1 VEDCGGEVTALE
13 FPLEFVGKLEFP
25 LENTGKLE
33 NLLENIGISIGNV
46 VFLRKGY
53 NLTTMNMITA
63 EDIKR
68 MAEQGESY
76 YVDFKVAVP
85 PKVRDITEEVCSFA
99 NAAGGY
105 VLIGVDDHG
114 DIKGASIDNSKRS
127 AIQDSIGEVS
137 PALHCELY
145 SVTVDGKNVWVI
157 EVPAGKQV
165 PYFFGGNVFVREG
178 ANSQKL
184 TNVEEIR
191 ALFQQAEKIYYDSI
205 PTKRY
210 NIYEDLDLD
219 VMKLFRREAHIS
231 NNVDDKQLLENLQ
244 AFTEEGD
251 VKRGAILF
259 FARHPENLFF
269 HAVVRCTQFK
279 GVDKLHI
286 IDDKTFGGPLV
297 SQYEKAIAWL
307 QDKLKVE
314 YEISGIG
321 ARTEKWE
328 VPLDVFRE
336 AIINAEAHRDYYE
349 QGAFT
354 CVEVYDDRIEI
365 SNPGGLLPLVA
376 KNFGRK
382 SLSRNPYIF
391 SLFMRMNLVEH
402 VGSGIGRMRELML
415 NAGLPE
421 PQYETEGMFN
431 IVLYRKQSP
440 NLSVQGLSEVEQQVV
455 RLMSGKVKI
464 PLEELC
470 VAINRKK
477 STTYKILRGLKAKGF
492 LQD

>member
-1 VEDCGGEVTALE
+1 MEIGISTKNVEFSTE
-13 FPLEFVGKLEFP
+13 KLEFP
-25 LENTGKLE
+25 QKLCIFAAIIE
-33 NLLENIGISIGNV
+33 
-46 VFLRKGY
+46 
-53 NLTTMNMITA
+53 TTYMITT

-76 YVDFKVAVP
+76 YVDFKVSVP

-114 DIKGASIDNSKRS
+114 NIKGATIDNSKRS
-127 AIQDSIGEVS
+127 SIQDSIGEIS

-145 SVTVDGKNVWVI
+145 SVDVDGINVWVI

-165 PYFFGGNVFVREG
+165 PYFFAGSVFIREG

-184 TNVEEIR
+184 TNAEEVR
-191 ALFQQAEKIYYDSI
+191 ELFQQADKIYYDSI
-205 PTKRY
+205 PNKRY
-210 NIYEDLDLD
+210 NIYDNLDAITL
-219 VMKLFRREAHIS
+219 KTFRQEAHIS
-231 NNVDDKQLLENLQ
+231 NNVDNEQLLENLQ
-244 AFTEEGD
+244 AFTEDGNI
-251 VKRGAILF
+251 KRGAILF
-259 FARHPENLFF
+259 FAEHPEDLFF

-279 GVDKLHI
+279 GTDKLHI
-286 IDDKTFGGPLV
+286 IDDKIFGGTLV
-297 SQYEKAIAWL
+297 SQYEKAMSWI

-321 ARTEKWE
+321 ARAEKWE
-328 VPLDVFRE
+328 IPLDVFKE

-354 CVEVYDDRIEI
+354 CIELYDDRVEI

-402 VGSGIGRMRELML
+402 VGSGIGRMKELML
-415 NAGLPE
+415 NANLPE
-421 PQYETEGMFN
+421 PKYETEGMFN
-431 IVLYRKQSP
+431 ITLYRKKQPSDNTQKLSDIEAQVL
-440 NLSVQGLSEVEQQVV
+440 NL
-455 RLMSGKVKI
+455 MISGNKPTI
-464 PLEELC
+464 EEIC
-470 VAINRKK
+470 TKINRKK
-477 STTYKILRGLKAKGF
+477 SSVYKILKSLKEKGY
-492 LQD
+492 LIH

>member
-1 VEDCGGEVTALE
+1 VENGL
-13 FPLEFVGKLEFP
+13 
-25 LENTGKLE
+25 
-33 NLLENIGISIGNV
+33 
-46 VFLRKGY
+46 FLWKY
-53 NLTTMNMITA
+53 KTKIPMITA

-68 MAEQGESY
+68 MAAQGESY

-114 DIKGASIDNSKRS
+114 VIRGTSIDNSKRS

-137 PALHCELY
+137 PALHCEFY
-145 SVTVDGKNVWVI
+145 AVEVAGAEVWVI

-165 PYFFGGNVFVREG
+165 PYFFGGNVFIREG

-184 TNVEEIR
+184 TQAEEIR
-191 ALFQQAEKIYYDSI
+191 TLFQQADKIYYDLI

-210 NIYEDLDLD
+210 NLYEHLDAD
-219 VMKLFRREAHIS
+219 MMRWFRREAHIS
-231 NNVDDKQLLENLQ
+231 NSVDDEQLLENLQ

-259 FARHPENLFF
+259 FAQRPEDLFF

-297 SQYEKAIAWL
+297 IQYEKAMGWL
-307 QDKLKVE
+307 QDKLKVA

-328 VPLDVFRE
+328 IPLDVFKE

-354 CVEVYDDRIEI
+354 CVEVYDDRVEI

-376 KNFGRK
+376 KNFGRR

-402 VGSGIGRMRELML
+402 VGSGIGRMRDLML
-415 NAGLPE
+415 QANLPE
-421 PQYETEGMFN
+421 PKFETEGMFT
-431 IVLYRKQSP
+431 ITLYRKSP
-440 NLSVQGLSEVEQQVV
+440 SVPETTGLSDIEAQVL
-455 RLMSGKVKI
+455 RLMTAGTQPTI
-464 PLEELC
+464 DELC
-470 VAINRKK
+470 KILDRKK
-477 STTYKILRGLKAKGF
+477 SSVYKILQGLREKGY
-492 LQD
+492 LVS